1 MYRIILAC
9 AIAGVLGAP
18 AFGQNVDPLIGTWK
32 LNVEKSTS
40 NLPLDKSQTNTYAVD
55 GENIALTVE
64 GMDAKGDAYKVTYK
78 HIYDGQPH
86 PTMGTANYD
95 SSAYTR
101 SGNTINW
108 VRFRQG
114 KTAEVG
120 QAVIVPGKTFTLT
133 TEGVNANN
141 QSYHEVRVLDRQ

>member
-1 MYRIILAC
+1 MKRFCLGIIVA
-9 AIAGVLGAP
+9 LGLTLP
-18 AFGQNVDPLIGTWK
+18 AAAQGVDPLIGTWK
-32 LNVEKSTS
+32 INLEKSTS

-55 GENIALTVE
+55 GQNIALTVE
-64 GMDAKGDAYKVTYK
+64 GMDAKGESYKVTYK

-86 PTMGTANYD
+86 PTTGNPNYD

-101 SGNTINW
+101 IGNTINW

-133 TEGVNANN
+133 VEGINANN